1 MRLRSYFL
9 FVVALLLLPA
19 LAQPSQ
25 AQGASKTKLTR
36 PNDPLSHD
44 PRHPNSYDLDNE
56 LRNSKIG
63 REVELALIDG
73 NQAFTANPPRF
84 DEAERAY
91 LRAAKLEPKEA
102 KAYVGLGVVYAA
114 QNYADKATA
123 AFEKAVEV
131 KPKYAQA
138 HFNLALIYNATG
150 KKPEALEHQRIL
162 QGLDQDLAKKLSEL
176 IGK

>member
-1 MRLRSYFL
+1 MRLGLYFL
-9 FVVALLLLPA
+9 FAVALLILTAPA
-19 LAQPSQ
+19 GPAY
-25 AQGASKTKLTR
+25 AQGASKTKLAR

-44 PRHPNSYDLDNE
+44 PRQPNSYDLDNE

-63 REVELALIDG
+63 REVELALIEG
-73 NQAFTANPPRF
+73 NNAFSAKPPRYE
-84 DEAERAY
+84 EAEKAY

-114 QNYADKATA
+114 QNYAEKAA
-123 AFEKAVEV
+123 ASFEKAVEV

-138 HFNLALIYNATG
+138 HFNLALIYNAIG
-150 KKPEALEHQRIL
+150 KKAEALKEQRIL
-162 QGLDQDLAKKLSEL
+162 QGLDQILAKKLAEL